1 MINRD
6 FWLGRKVLIT
16 GHTGFKGSWLTLLLA
31 NLGSKITGVAL
42 DPLKEPSLFKLLELS
57 NDIKDI
63 RCDIRDHKALKKVIS
78 NEKPEIIIHMAAQP
92 LVRKSYQE
100 PLLTYETNVN
110 GTVNLLESARSLESL
125 KLIVVVTS
133 DKCYKNLN
141 SDYSYLE
148 DDALGGNDPYS
159 SSKACAEIV
168 TSAYRNSF
176 FDINNVGVATVRA
189 GNVIGGGDWS
199 EDRLIP
205 DAIDAFS
212 KQEDLVIRY
221 PHARRPWQHVF
232 EPITG
237 YLLLCQRMFSNPSK
251 FSGAWNFGPDK
262 MNNQTVESIANKLIT
277 LWGHNVKWKKFED
290 DLFHEDL
297 LLDLNSDKSRKE
309 LHWHP
314 VWNWE
319 IALEK
324 TVSWYKEYYF
334 GDSSKINDYCQNQIL
349 SFIQKD
355 C

>member
-1 MINRD
+1 MINGD
-6 FWLGRKVLIT
+6 FWLGKKVLIT

-31 NLGSKITGVAL
+31 KLGSKITGVAL
-42 DPLKEPSLFKLLELS
+42 DPVKGPSLYKLLELS

-63 RCDIRDHKALKKVIS
+63 RCDIRDYQALKKIVS

-110 GTVNLLESARSLESL
+110 GTVNLLESARNLESL

-309 LHWHP
+309 LHWYP

-334 GDSSKINDYCQNQIL
+334 GDSSKIIDYCQNQIL

-355 C
+355 Y